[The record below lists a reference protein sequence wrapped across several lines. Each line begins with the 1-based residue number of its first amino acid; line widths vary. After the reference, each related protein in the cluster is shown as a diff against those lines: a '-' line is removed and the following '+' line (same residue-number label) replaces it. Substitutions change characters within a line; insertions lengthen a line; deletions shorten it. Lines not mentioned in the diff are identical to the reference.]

1 MLKKTVT
8 YENFNGDTVTE
19 DFYFNYTKAELSD
32 KQFSV
37 SGGLSHLLEEIMNT
51 NDTTKQ
57 YSLFREI
64 ILSAYGQKSADG
76 KFFRKS
82 AEISEDFAHTEA
94 YSTIFMELLN
104 SEDAAVAFIS
114 GILPKDMQSNVRAGM
129 KKELAKITKDT
140 GVDNVNTAS

>member
-32 KQFSV
+32 KNFSV

-51 NDTTKQ
+51 HDTTKQ

-64 ILSAYGQKSADG
+64 ILSAYGQSLP
-76 KFFRKS
+76 
-82 AEISEDFAHTEA
+82 
-94 YSTIFMELLN
+94 MEN
-104 SEDAAVAFIS
+104 SS
-114 GILPKDMQSNVRAGM
+114 GNLQK
-129 KKELAKITKDT
+129 
-140 GVDNVNTAS
+140 